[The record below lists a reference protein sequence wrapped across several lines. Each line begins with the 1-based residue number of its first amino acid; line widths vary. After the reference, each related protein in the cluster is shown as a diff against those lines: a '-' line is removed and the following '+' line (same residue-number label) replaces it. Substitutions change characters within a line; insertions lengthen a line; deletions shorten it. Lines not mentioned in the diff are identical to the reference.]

1 MKIRPVLFFFAAI
14 ILLMSFKAVNDVLE
28 KKTTALKYLMGVLQD
43 NFVDEVQTEELYH
56 NAMRAAVGS
65 LDPYCAFYDVEETKK
80 HLQKMDGVV
89 KIGIG
94 VYMFYRD
101 GYAVVSSVNAGSPA
115 EKNDIRVGD
124 VIIDIDG
131 RKIYRFFIKDIEE
144 LLQGEL
150 GTEVNLVIN
159 RPGYGEMKKVIKRE
173 NVLRKI
179 VPYFGML
186 NDTIGY
192 IKMNHFWGMA
202 GDSLQ
207 MALDKLNKENDLKGL
222 ILDLKNNNGGS
233 VTEARRIANLF
244 LPKDKVVYYVKERNK
259 DFQPFVTEEKSLYPD
274 LPLVIVTNEYSASAS
289 ELVSGA
295 LQDYDRAV
303 IVGDTTVGK
312 GLMQQTWNIGDG
324 TSMYFTFAKYYT
336 PLKRCIQ
343 KIDYSKMHLGEPETF
358 YSEESKSL
366 YKTKNN
372 RQFKDFEGIVPD
384 VLVEKQEKL
393 DVVKNLEISFPFFDF
408 VNTFRN
414 SRESIENPSKYNFSD
429 DYYELFVDFL
439 KKEKYNFYISSQSHL
454 ETFEQNLTD
463 ELKIGLKDD
472 IEKIRQKLNEEKLR
486 KVYEHK
492 KEIKQVLEHFI
503 VNRFYNLSGE
513 FEYLARNDQEIL
525 TALEV
530 IGNKREFGAI
540 LAVNK

>member
-1 MKIRPVLFFFAAI
+1 MKTQPIIFLFTAI
-14 ILLMSFKAVNDVLE
+14 ILLMSFKAVSDVLE
-28 KKTTALKYLMGVLQD
+28 NKTAVLKYTMGVLQD
-43 NFVDEVQTEELYH
+43 NFVDEVDVKELYH

-65 LDPYCAFYDVEETKK
+65 LDPYCAFYDEEETKK

-94 VYMFYRD
+94 VYMFYRE
-101 GYAVVSSVNAGSPA
+101 GYAIVSSVNAGSPA

-124 VIIDIDG
+124 AIVEIDG
-131 RKIYRFFIKDIEE
+131 RKIYEFFIKDVDQ

-150 GTEVNLVIN
+150 GTEVKLVID
-159 RPGYGEMKKVIKRE
+159 RPGFGEKKKIINRE

-186 NDTIGY
+186 NDSIGY

-207 MALDKLNKENDLKGL
+207 MALDKLNKENNLKGL

-244 LPKDKVVYYVKERNK
+244 LPKDKVVYYIKEKNK
-259 DFQPFVTEEKSLYPD
+259 DFQPFKTEEKPLYPD
-274 LPLVIVTNEYSASAS
+274 LPLAIVANEYSASAS

-303 IVGDTTVGK
+303 IIGDTTVGK
-312 GLMQQTWNIGDG
+312 GLMQQTWNLGDG

-343 KIDYSKMHLGEPETF
+343 KIDYSKMHLGEEETF
-358 YSEESKSL
+358 YSEKSKSL

-372 RQFKDFEGIVPD
+372 RQLKDFEGIVPD
-384 VLVEKQEKL
+384 VLVEKKVKL
-393 DVVKNLEISFPFFDF
+393 DVVRNLEISFPFFDF
-408 VNTFRN
+408 VNTYRN
-414 SRESIENPSKYNFSD
+414 SHESIENPSEYNFSD
-429 DYYELFVDFL
+429 VYYDLFVEFL
-439 KKEKYNFYISSQSHL
+439 KKENYNFYISSQSHL

-463 ELKIGLKDD
+463 ELKVSLKED
-472 IEKIRQKLNEEKLR
+472 IQKIRQKLNEEKLK
-486 KVYEHK
+486 KVYKHK

-525 TALEV
+525 TALKIIADKQQFKAIL
-530 IGNKREFGAI
+530 IGNE
-540 LAVNK
+540 